1 MNIGQVTDV
10 SGGFEREGAGAALRR
25 ELPEALPVASV
36 NSGRAALRLWS
47 TSSSSTGTATRF
59 RLMHAAMQVV
69 HGLILNYS

>member
-47 TSSSSTGTATRF
+47 TSSS
-59 RLMHAAMQVV
+59 
-69 HGLILNYS
+69 